1 MFFEFSLALL
11 ALATSAI
18 AGVLGFGGG
27 MLLIAI
33 MPMFLPA
40 TAIVPVHGITQ
51 LVSNS
56 SRVVFSLNDVQWS
69 LLPPFLLGSLLG
81 LFVFGFLLYSLP
93 TDYIP
98 IAIGSYILLS
108 LWSESFNRFIK
119 RYESFY
125 AVGAVQTG
133 LSLIVGATGPLSTS
147 ILTRHL
153 GDKNKIIA
161 TGAIFMTISHLS
173 KILIFGLIGFDFSAY
188 STLIIAMSVGAIVG
202 SYLGT
207 RFRQQLDNQRYLTIV
222 KILLTILALQMIVS
236 RVFA

>member
-40 TAIVPVHGITQ
+40 TAIIPVHGITQ

-108 LWSESFNRFIK
+108 LWSEPFNGFIK

-188 STLIIAMSVGAIVG
+188 GTLIIAMSVGAIVG
-202 SYLGT
+202 SYIGT
-207 RFRQQLDNQRYLTIV
+207 RFRQQLDNQR
-222 KILLTILALQMIVS
+222 
-236 RVFA
+236 

>member
-108 LWSESFNRFIK
+108 LWSEPFNRFIK

-188 STLIIAMSVGAIVG
+188 STLIIAMSAGAIVG

>member
-1 MFFEFSLALL
+1 MFFECSLALL

-40 TAIVPVHGITQ
+40 TAIIPVHGITQ
-51 LVSNS
+51 LASNS

-69 LLPPFLLGSLLG
+69 LMPPFLVGSLLG
-81 LFVFGFLLYSLP
+81 IFVFGFLLYSLP
-93 TDYIP
+93 TNYIP

-108 LWSESFNRFIK
+108 LWSDPFNRFIK

-147 ILTRHL
+147 ILTRYL
-153 GDKNKIIA
+153 ADKNKIIA
-161 TGAIFMTISHLS
+161 TGAVFMTISHLS
-173 KILIFGLIGFDFSAY
+173 KILIFGLIGFDFFAY

-202 SYLGT
+202 SYIGT
-207 RFRQQLDNQRYLTIV
+207 RFRQRLDNQRYLTIV

-236 RVFA
+236 RVLA

>member
-40 TAIVPVHGITQ
+40 TAIIPVHGITQ

-108 LWSESFNRFIK
+108 LWSEPFNGFIK

>member
-81 LFVFGFLLYSLP
+81 LFIFGFLLYSLP

-108 LWSESFNRFIK
+108 LWSEPFNGFIK

-188 STLIIAMSVGAIVG
+188 STLIIAMSAGAIVG